1 MKHTFEIFSGVF
13 FFGFGKFKKKK
24 DDENKIHPN
33 IYRPSLEG
41 NKKKGMAAFGEESRS
56 WGALS
61 FYEIPFIMLECY
73 FITKLH

>member
-13 FFGFGKFKKKK
+13 FWLWKIKKKK

-41 NKKKGMAAFGEESRS
+41 NKKKGMGRRAGAGGRLAFMKY
-56 WGALS
+56 L
-61 FYEIPFIMLECY
+61 LLC
-73 FITKLH
+73 